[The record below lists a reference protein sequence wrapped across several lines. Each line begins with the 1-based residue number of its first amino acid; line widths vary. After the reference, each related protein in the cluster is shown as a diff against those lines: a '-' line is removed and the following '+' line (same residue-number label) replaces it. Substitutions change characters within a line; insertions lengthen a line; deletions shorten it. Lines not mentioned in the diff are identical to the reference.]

1 MKIRHFFY
9 FLFASLVFVAC
20 KEDDPVEPTPEITG
34 LDFTITTYDD
44 QPLAV
49 GVTPTA
55 TGAESFKIYFDSV
68 GDPDTFQETTG
79 ALVTHTYVTE
89 TTTTY
94 TIKVVAS
101 NSNGAAD
108 VELTKDH
115 TATVVPPTNLA
126 DFESSNPPFFSDD
139 LTVVAEGHDG
149 NTTAVGKQTQLD
161 GGLYDSFTIINAKY
175 VDLTEKAVISFDFWQ
190 ETAATPKLALKME
203 GVVEDGLYDVE
214 VSVTAEA
221 VAGWQ
226 TVSFDFENDR
236 ANSYPN
242 NEQPLSDLGTYVTIV
257 GFIGFGEEVPGTFYI
272 DNVQGAEFGDDIPD
286 TDGDGSID
294 PIDSCPDTAGVEE
307 FDGCPAGP
315 SVAAAAPTLDAAD
328 VISYFS
334 DTYTDESIATWASQY
349 SVNAAAEV
357 VEIAGNNTLKFT
369 ISAAGGY
376 ALSDLATVT
385 DVSSKNALHM
395 DVWSATSDAFTV
407 KVVDYGPNQEFGTGA
422 PNYAPG
428 GDDSEVAYTFD
439 LVQGWNSINIPQT
452 GTTTNFAQFV
462 FTHSESGVFFV
473 DNVYFYYDSAFD
485 TCTATTVELTLK
497 ADGIGSATSVRIAGP
512 WWGFWDPNAGPVA
525 TKQADGS
532 WKVTL
537 DSVPTDNMEYL
548 WVVDGTQESLV
559 DNAANDECTSKTASG
574 NLITDR
580 ANYANRVWLT
590 TDSLCV
596 VDVYDSCQ

>member
-115 TATVVPPTNLA
+115 TATVVPPTILA

-139 LTVVAEGHDG
+139 LTVVAEGAGG

-161 GGLYDSFTIINAKY
+161 GGAYDSFTITNAKY

-190 ETAATPKLALKME
+190 ETAATPKLALKMQ

-214 VSVTAEA
+214 VSVTPEA

-242 NEQPLSDLGTYVTIV
+242 NEQPLSDLGTYATIV
-257 GFIGFGEEVPGTFYI
+257 GFIGFGEEVPGTFYV
-272 DNVQGAEFGDDIPD
+272 DNFLGGEFGADLPD
-286 TDGDGSID
+286 ADSDGT
-294 PIDSCPDTAGVEE
+294 PDALDFCKSVAGEASLY
-307 FDGCPAGP
+307 GCPMP
-315 SVAAAAPTLDAAD
+315 AAAAADPTKDASE
-328 VISYFS
+328 VGNFYS
-334 DTYTDESIATWASQY
+334 DAYTALELTTVQTSWSANAQGREFEVATGNNALLYAITAANGYGGIEVKTPFFDASAYNMVHFDIY
-349 SVNAAAEV
+349 SVDKDDIAVKFEQPVDGAGPLNGTKVIDLTAGEWNSVDVPTSAFSPNDPGAMDAIVLGV
-357 VEIAGNNTLKFT
+357 VSSATAGTVYFDNIYFWNDPSLDPPTVLTLT
-369 ISAAGGY
+369 CDVS
-376 ALSDLATVT
+376 ALST
-385 DVSSKNALHM
+385 
-395 DVWSATSDAFTV
+395 
-407 KVVDYGPNQEFGTGA
+407 A
-422 PNYAPG
+422 P
-428 GDDSEVAYTFD
+428 
-439 LVQGWNSINIPQT
+439 
-452 GTTTNFAQFV
+452 
-462 FTHSESGVFFV
+462 
-473 DNVYFYYDSAFD
+473 
-485 TCTATTVELTLK
+485 
-497 ADGIGSATSVRIAGP
+497 TSVRITGP
-512 WWGFWDPNAGPVA
+512 WWGWDPVGGPVA
-525 TKQADGS
+525 VDNGDGTWSVTFNDVTADDPIG
-532 WKVTL
+532 
-537 DSVPTDNMEYL
+537 DNMEYL
-548 WVVDGTQESLV
+548 WVVDSVQENLI
-559 DNAANDECTSKTASG
+559 DNAAAGECTTKIDSG
-574 NLITDR
+574 NLITDY
-580 ANYANRVWLT
+580 ANYANRKYLIGGNLDVQ
-590 TDSLCV
+590 
-596 VDVYDSCQ
+596 DVYDSCQ

>member
-139 LTVVAEGHDG
+139 LTVVAEGAGG

-161 GGLYDSFTIINAKY
+161 GGAYDSFTITNAKY

-190 ETAATPKLALKME
+190 ETAATPKLALKMQ

-214 VSVTAEA
+214 VSVTPEA

-242 NEQPLSDLGTYVTIV
+242 NEQPLSDLGTYETIV
-257 GFIGFGEEVPGTFYI
+257 GFIGFGEKVPGIFYL
-272 DNVQGAEFGDDIPD
+272 DNFLGGEFGADLPD
-286 TDGDGSID
+286 ADSDGT
-294 PIDSCPDTAGVEE
+294 PDALDFCKSVAGEASLY
-307 FDGCPAGP
+307 GCPMP
-315 SVAAAAPTLDAAD
+315 AAAAADPTKDASEVGNFYSDAYTALELTTVQTAWSANAQGREFEVATGNDALLYAITAANGYGGIEVKTPFFDASAYNMVHFDIYSVDKDDIGFKFEQAAD
-328 VISYFS
+328 NAGAKVIDVTAGEWTSVDIPTSQFLPQDPGAMDGIVLGVVYSETVGTVYFDNIYFWNDPS
-334 DTYTDESIATWASQY
+334 LDPPT
-349 SVNAAAEV
+349 
-357 VEIAGNNTLKFT
+357 TLTFT
-369 ISAAGGY
+369 
-376 ALSDLATVT
+376 V
-385 DVSSKNALHM
+385 DVSSVDPAP
-395 DVWSATSDAFTV
+395 SAVTMTSD
-407 KVVDYGPNQEFGTGA
+407 Y
-422 PNYAPG
+422 
-428 GDDSEVAYTFD
+428 
-439 LVQGWNSINIPQT
+439 
-452 GTTTNFAQFV
+452 
-462 FTHSESGVFFV
+462 
-473 DNVYFYYDSAFD
+473 
-485 TCTATTVELTLK
+485 
-497 ADGIGSATSVRIAGP
+497 
-512 WWGFWDPNAGPVA
+512 WGWDPNGDRAA
-525 TKQADGS
+525 TDNGDGTWTFTWNDITDDTRPENDIQYVYLADGVKEVI
-532 WKVTL
+532 W
-537 DSVPTDNMEYL
+537 
-548 WVVDGTQESLV
+548 
-559 DNAANDECTSKTASG
+559 DNAGSG
-574 NLITDR
+574 AAEESVCATRIQNGNMVTD
-580 ANYANRVWLT
+580 YWSYGNRVWKK
-590 TDSLCV
+590 TDSLE
-596 VDVYDSCQ
+596 VDEVYDSCQ

>member
-89 TTTTY
+89 ATTTY

-115 TATVVPPTNLA
+115 TATVVPPTVLA
-126 DFESSNPPFFSDD
+126 DFESSNPPFYSDD
-139 LTVVAEGHDG
+139 LTVVAEGAGG

-161 GGLYDSFTIINAKY
+161 GGLYDSFTITNAKY
-175 VDLTEKAVISFDFWQ
+175 VDLTEKAVISFEFWQ

-242 NEQPLSDLGTYVTIV
+242 HEQPLSDLGTYATIV
-257 GFIGFGEEVPGTFYI
+257 GFIGFGEEVPGIFYL
-272 DNVQGAEFGDDIPD
+272 DNFLGGEFGADLPD
-286 TDGDGSID
+286 ADSDGT
-294 PIDSCPDTAGVEE
+294 PDALDFCKSVAGEASLY
-307 FDGCPAGP
+307 GCPMP
-315 SVAAAAPTLDAAD
+315 AAAAADPTKDASEVGNFYSDAYTELDLVTVQTAWSANAQGREFEVATGNDALLYAITADNGYGGIEVKTPFFDASAYNMVHFDVYSVDKDDIAFKFEQAAD
-328 VISYFS
+328 NAGTEVIDVTAGEWTSVDIPTSQFVPQDPGAMDAIVLGVVSSATAGTVYFDNIYFWNDPS
-334 DTYTDESIATWASQY
+334 LEPPT
-349 SVNAAAEV
+349 VL
-357 VEIAGNNTLKFT
+357 TLT
-369 ISAAGGY
+369 CDVS
-376 ALSDLATVT
+376 ALST
-385 DVSSKNALHM
+385 
-395 DVWSATSDAFTV
+395 
-407 KVVDYGPNQEFGTGA
+407 A
-422 PNYAPG
+422 P
-428 GDDSEVAYTFD
+428 
-439 LVQGWNSINIPQT
+439 
-452 GTTTNFAQFV
+452 
-462 FTHSESGVFFV
+462 
-473 DNVYFYYDSAFD
+473 
-485 TCTATTVELTLK
+485 
-497 ADGIGSATSVRIAGP
+497 TSVRITGP
-512 WWGFWDPNAGPVA
+512 WWSWDPAGGPVA
-525 TKQADGS
+525 VDNGDGT
-532 WKVTL
+532 W
-537 DSVPTDNMEYL
+537 SVPFNDVDADNPIGENMEYL
-548 WVVDGTQESLV
+548 WVVDGVQEVLW
-559 DNAANDECTSKTASG
+559 DNAANAECATRIDSG
-574 NLITDR
+574 NLITD
-580 ANYANRVWLT
+580 YASYGNRVYLVGGNL
-590 TDSLCV
+590 DV
-596 VDVYDSCQ
+596 QDVYDSCE